1 MTDPRTELARSD
13 IENFH
18 AVALELADEARS
30 IIRTMLGT
38 GFNVVRKPDGSF
50 VTGADFRVEERL
62 RELIEKR
69 FPGHGILG
77 EEYAPR
83 FPDAPFQWILD
94 PIDGTEEFVQ
104 RLPTFGSIIALHYRG
119 LPVAGVIDHPV
130 LEMRVSA
137 AYGLGTYRDG
147 SRVRLTDS
155 DPATVSGSERVVLS
169 ARANFVRH
177 RDHGRY
183 FDAITRT
190 FPNHRIYRSCFN
202 HTCAVIGAADGA
214 VDYDNR
220 IWDIAASRILIEE
233 AGGMFVTVREDDL
246 PGVGRLYGTVFG
258 KPAIVDRLVTLLK

>member
-1 MTDPRTELARSD
+1 MIDPRTELSRSD
-13 IENFH
+13 VEDFQ
-18 AVALELADEARS
+18 AAALELADEARA

-50 VTGADFRVEERL
+50 VTGADFKVEERL
-62 RELIEKR
+62 REMVERR
-69 FPGHGILG
+69 FPEHGILG

-83 FPDAPFQWILD
+83 FPDAPFQWIFD

-104 RLPTFGSIIALHYRG
+104 RLPTFGSIIALYFRG
-119 LPVAGVIDHPV
+119 VPVVGVIEHPA
-130 LEMRVSA
+130 LELRVNA
-137 AYGLGTYRDG
+137 AFGLGACHNGR
-147 SRVRLTDS
+147 RVRLTDA
-155 DPATVSGSERVVLS
+155 DAVTGGERVVLS
-169 ARANFVRH
+169 ARANFTRH
-177 RDHGRY
+177 RDHGHY
-183 FDAITRT
+183 FDALTRA

-233 AGGMFVTVREDDL
+233 AGGKFVAVRDDDV

-258 KPAIVDRLVTLLK
+258 KPAVVDRLVALLR